1 MRIRSVRAR
10 LTLWYMSL
18 LASMFLVLGGAAY
31 GLLTY
36 SLLRG
41 VDDALES
48 VARAT
53 VERVEDRSGGLYSSE
68 INEIFRR
75 FFGVS
80 PLEPYFQMLD
90 PGGRR
95 NGFHRSPDSGELPL
109 SPNAL
114 ENARKGKAVY
124 ETLEGLEPYPVRI
137 LTVPAIRDGRLF
149 RVIRVGSS
157 LRDVAETRARFIIV
171 MAVLLPAGLL
181 MAGIGGWVLARR
193 ALMPVSRMAEAAQ
206 RISAERLAERVE
218 ETGAGDEL
226 DRLARTLNRMLSR
239 LDAAFQQ
246 VRQFS
251 ADASHELQTPLTT
264 LRGELEVALR
274 SARTPAEYQETLK
287 SALEEIERIS
297 SLVEGLLML
306 ARAESGALRM
316 DHRPVELAGLTEEIY
331 WRLKARADE
340 RSVELLMDTHGPVIV
355 FGDRDRLRRLLLNL
369 AENAIKYTGEGGR
382 VSLSLSQEGNRAGI
396 EISDTGRG
404 IPEEEMERIF
414 QPFYRSADVLSE
426 SGYGLGLSIAR
437 SIAMAHG
444 GEISVSSVPGRGS
457 TFRVYLPAGESSSYG
472 PLPQGA

>member
-18 LASMFLVLGGAAY
+18 LAAMFLVLGVAAY

-48 VARAT
+48 VARAM
-53 VERVEDRSGGLYSSE
+53 VERVEDRSGGLFSSE
-68 INEIFRR
+68 VNEIFRR

-95 NGFHRSPDSGELPL
+95 DGYHLSPDSMEFPL
-109 SPNAL
+109 SPDAL
-114 ENARKGKAVY
+114 QNVRNGKTAY
-124 ETLEGLEPYPVRI
+124 ETVEGAEPYPVRV
-137 LTVPAIRDGRLF
+137 LTVPVIRDGRLF

-157 LRDVAETRARFIIV
+157 LRNVAETRARFVLV
-171 MAVLLPAGLL
+171 MAGLLPAGLL
-181 MAGIGGWVLARR
+181 MAGFGGWVLARR
-193 ALMPVSRMAEAAQ
+193 ALLPVARMAEAAQ

-274 SARTPAEYQETLK
+274 SGRTPGEYQETLK
-287 SALEEIERIS
+287 SALEEIDRIS
-297 SLVEGLLML
+297 RLVEGLLML

-316 DHRPVELAGLTEEIY
+316 DHRPVDLAELVEEVY
-331 WRLKARADE
+331 WSLKAAADE
-340 RSVELLMDTHGPVIV
+340 RSVELLTDSHDPLTVY
-355 FGDRDRLRRLLLNL
+355 GDRDRLRRLLLNL
-369 AENAIKYTGEGGR
+369 VENAIKYTGAGGR
-382 VSLSLSQEGNRAGI
+382 VSLSLKRDGDRVGVI
-396 EISDTGRG
+396 ISDTGRG
-404 IPEEEMERIF
+404 IPDEALDRIF
-414 QPFYRSADVLSE
+414 QPFYRSPDVLSE
-426 SGYGLGLSIAR
+426 RGYGLGLSIAR
-437 SIAMAHG
+437 SIALAHG
-444 GEISVSSVPGRGS
+444 GEISVSSVQGRGS
-457 TFRVYLPAGESSSYG
+457 TFRVSLPAGKSRLHEQ
-472 PLPQGA
+472 PPNAV